1 MSARMSSIIEAPARD
16 SIDVHEWL
24 ARATDGFDAEV
35 PGSSPLARVCSS
47 AVDPLEIAV
56 ALEVAGI
63 SHAVVTD
70 RYDRADV
77 FALAGTLWDRIPQR
91 PSPAQPAELP
101 RPGDFRDLGRG
112 LLYAVPALML
122 LALTS
127 AFDLQLAR
135 WVLPLAISWGWGLG
149 QLAAFIGYRV
159 QHARYPARQANVLG
173 RVIIGA
179 VVSTT
184 LLSSAAALALGDGAT
199 SIAAATGL
207 VTYMVASA
215 ILLVR
220 AEERWLFLMLLP
232 GTLASPVV
240 LAIARG
246 SAVSSAVAIVLIG
259 GSFFAV
265 VCRALRGMSLRRRN
279 STNWLD
285 RHDLTGAAGHAL
297 HGVLCGLAVSLVV
310 VQIGHV
316 SPANKFA
323 RMLLPLP
330 MLSTL
335 GVMEWQLHTFRAR
348 LSILAH
354 LLQSCRDYPR
364 RAWHEL
370 LRSITICVAF
380 NATAALAVIAAVLI
394 HGGGLAIGA
403 LVLQCAL
410 GAVFFTDLI
419 IVLFDRLDL
428 VLRSWLNGVAVGVA
442 SFGTLVLSGRDAVLA
457 VRWAASV
464 LVAVV
469 LASLLTQARTV
480 VSAAINH

>member
-1 MSARMSSIIEAPARD
+1 MSSMIEAPGRD
-16 SIDVHEWL
+16 SVDVHQWL
-24 ARATDGFDAEV
+24 ARVADGFEAEV
-35 PGSSPLARVCSS
+35 PGSTPLAKVCSS
-47 AVDPLEIAV
+47 AIDPLEIAV

-70 RYDRADV
+70 RYGRADV
-77 FALAGTLWDRIPQR
+77 FALAGTLWDRIPLR
-91 PSPAQPAELP
+91 PTPAKPAELP
-101 RPGDFRDLGRG
+101 RPGDYRDLGRG

-127 AFDLQLAR
+127 TFDLQLAR

-149 QLAAFIGYRV
+149 QFAAFVGYRV
-159 QHARYPARQANVLG
+159 HEARHLARQANVLG

-179 VVSTT
+179 VISTG
-184 LLSSAAALALGDGAT
+184 LLSTVAALTLGGGGT

-240 LAIARG
+240 LAVARG
-246 SAVSSAVAIVLIG
+246 SAVSGAVAIVLIG

-265 VCRALRGMSLRRRN
+265 VCRALRGMSMRRRR
-279 STNWLD
+279 STEWLD
-285 RHDLTGAAGHAL
+285 RNDLISASALAL
-297 HGVLCGLAVSLVV
+297 HGVLCGMAVTLVV
-310 VQIGHV
+310 IQIGRA
-316 SPANKFA
+316 SPANEFA

-330 MLSTL
+330 MLATL

-348 LSILAH
+348 LAILAH
-354 LLQSCRDYPR
+354 LLQTCREYPQ

-370 LRSITICVAF
+370 VRSITICVAF
-380 NATAALAVIAAVLI
+380 NAAAASAVSATVLI
-394 HGGGLAIGA
+394 HGGDLAVGA
-403 LVLQCAL
+403 LVVQCAL

-428 VLRSWLNGVAVGVA
+428 VLRSWLNGVAIGVA
-442 SFGTLVLSGRDAVLA
+442 SFGTLMLTGRDAAHA
-457 VRWAASV
+457 VRWAASL

-469 LASLLTQARTV
+469 LVSLLVQARTV
-480 VSAAINH
+480 VSAAIKH